1 MRKKSTMQIITSQ
14 NKLVH
19 TLTKIGKITALGVCQ
34 NSVGLEYIFLSYSN
48 FSGVKNMNNNK
59 PRKKSLLDPIY
70 LVNSLLCE

>member
-1 MRKKSTMQIITSQ
+1 MQGVTKVCSWFMRKKSTIQIITSQ

-48 FSGVKNMNNNK
+48 FSGVKK
-59 PRKKSLLDPIY
+59 Y
-70 LVNSLLCE
+70 EQQ